1 MPSLTLFRSCSTDL
15 LHTPASRRFR
25 ILFVVGLRR
34 LAGWILRLGWTG
46 RSSRH
51 PRLENATAPGD
62 GQGAGD
68 SCALRR
74 SLVHGHCA
82 AASRSPSTAGLAA
95 TGTPERGAPDAGKLG
110 GTAFRCTPVGDLVS
124 ALPQGASH
132 AR

>member
-1 MPSLTLFRSCSTDL
+1 MIRLPPRSTRTDTLFPYTTLFRS
-15 LHTPASRRFR
+15 
-25 ILFVVGLRR
+25 
-34 LAGWILRLGWTG
+34 
-46 RSSRH
+46 
-51 PRLENATAPGD
+51 ENATAPGD

-68 SCALRR
+68 SCDLRR

-110 GTAFRCTPVGDLVS
+110 GTAFRCKPVGDLVS